1 MALELFALRFKA
13 LGMRI
18 GVNHGAD
25 GMTIPA
31 ATAP

>member
-18 GVNHGAD
+18 GVNYGAD
-25 GMTIPA
+25 LSQGLA
-31 ATAP
+31 